1 MLNFCFEEIQHLY
14 LEKLCSRWLGPYTIA
29 EVFSHG
35 ALEVY
40 KYYVEGLLQVSYA
53 ARLND

>member
-1 MLNFCFEEIQHLY
+1 MFNFVLKNFSFFY
-14 LEKLCSRWLGPYTIA
+14 LGTLRSRWLGPYTVA

>member
-1 MLNFCFEEIQHLY
+1 MFNFCFEEIQRLY
-14 LEKLCSRWLGPYTIA
+14 LEKLCSRWLGPYTVA

-40 KYYVEGLLQVSYA
+40 KYYVEGLFQVSYV